1 MLHPQQ
7 QIDSKCE
14 TKDLNCKFFHLF
26 HIIKKLYFHLS
37 IHLEIISQQHA
48 AFVLLEHHGIIAKL
62 FADDVKIYLI
72 IKNDLDVS
80 KLQTALDLI
89 ADWANDWQLS
99 VSVDKCS
106 VLKIIIAADA
116 DFTRSGNV
124 LPTVTHCRDLGVTI
138 ASDLS
143 STRYISEIVS
153 KAHQRTNC
161 IVRSFSSGDIG
172 LHLHVI

>member
-1 MLHPQQ
+1 MALSELINLLSGVIQGSSIGPVMFLMY
-7 QIDSKCE
+7 IDGLAK
-14 TKDLNCKFFHLF
+14 
-26 HIIKKLYFHLS
+26 
-37 IHLEIISQQHA
+37 
-48 AFVLLEHHGIIAKL
+48 LLEHHGIIAKL

-106 VLKIIIAADA
+106 VLKIGCGTAVDA
-116 DFTRSGNV
+116 DFILSGNV
-124 LPTVTHCRDLGVTI
+124 LPTVTHCRDLGVTTV
-138 ASDLS
+138 SDLS
-143 STRYISEIVS
+143 STQYISEIVS

-161 IVRSFSSGDIG
+161 IVRSFLSGDI
-172 LHLHVI
+172 HLLVRAFIVYVRPIVEYNSVI